1 MRLLVIN
8 GPNLNLLGTREPD
21 IYGSDTLQDLEG
33 SWRRH
38 GSRIQVGI
46 TAFQSNHE
54 GAIIDVIHAES
65 SRCDGIVIN
74 PGALSHTSYA
84 IYDALVAVGVPT
96 VEVHISNIAEREEWR
111 RTSVTAPAA
120 LRVISGRGTSGYL
133 DAINLLSSSLRSP
146 ATTYPYG
153 EHPDQILDVRT
164 PEGEVKG
171 VVCLIH
177 GGFWRPVWGRD
188 IMDPMAAALTDL
200 GWATVNIEYR
210 RGANSFETATA
221 DIASATTWV
230 RTHLAED
237 EPAVPQDLL
246 DSPFLVGHSAGG
258 YLAIRQACRDAN
270 LRGAVGLGAV
280 IDLVGLSAD
289 RPDDDPIALF
299 LGSTKTENP
308 DRWRDA
314 ALCTDPLSP
323 TVLIHGVEDAETPLA
338 HAAEYVTGRDRVS
351 LMQLAGAGHM
361 DVIDPS
367 VAAFATVVGA
377 LEELSS

>member
-1 MRLLVIN
+1 
-8 GPNLNLLGTREPD
+8 
-21 IYGSDTLQDLEG
+21 
-33 SWRRH
+33 
-38 GSRIQVGI
+38 
-46 TAFQSNHE
+46 
-54 GAIIDVIHAES
+54 
-65 SRCDGIVIN
+65 
-74 PGALSHTSYA
+74 
-84 IYDALVAVGVPT
+84 
-96 VEVHISNIAEREEWR
+96 
-111 RTSVTAPAA
+111 
-120 LRVISGRGTSGYL
+120 
-133 DAINLLSSSLRSP
+133 
-146 ATTYPYG
+146 
-153 EHPDQILDVRT
+153 
-164 PEGEVKG
+164 
-171 VVCLIH
+171 
-177 GGFWRPVWGRD
+177 
-188 IMDPMAAALTDL
+188 MDPMAAALTDL

-230 RTHLAED
+230 RTHLADE